1 MRASV
6 VSRAAGLGALTAA
19 GQLIVVF
26 SLPAYSKVFDP
37 ATYGEYIIFVGTV
50 GVVAV
55 LAGLRYDSAIVLPRN
70 DRMASALS
78 NLVMLIALAV
88 AALVAVGTLLAQ
100 SFAWAP
106 GKWLRLERYFGYGLA
121 VATVLGGLQR
131 CLTSWCVRGGRF
143 FLMGFGQFAL
153 ALVTVASQLSF
164 TAIMNQEAALIWGY
178 VCALGCQTACLVPIL
193 RTARPAW
200 MPGGSLRGLRIAAS
214 RYRRFPTY
222 MVGYALASSARDRLI
237 QIVLGIGAGA
247 AVVGRFGLAYRVVF
261 APNSLLYSAISPVF
275 FAIASRGSRI
285 RVGRFGAALVEAL
298 FVLMVVPYVA
308 FALEAP
314 ALTDRLLSDRWH
326 GTGPYLQALAGPAL
340 LLSAT
345 CWLDRAFDS
354 FRRQNVAFLLEASFT
369 VASVALVANLSRL
382 VEPVSIAWAFGALGV
397 AYYWIYFFMTFV
409 ACGFPLTDF
418 RHACMTGALAIAG
431 ALGVGL
437 LVHRLP
443 GLFLRV
449 PAYALCMFAIILC
462 WMRYRGG
469 AATMQLLLGAPV
481 GAEEAER

>member
-178 VCALGCQTACLVPIL
+178 VCALDVK
-193 RTARPAW
+193 RHVW
-200 MPGGSLRGLRIAAS
+200 Y
-214 RYRRFPTY
+214 RY
-222 MVGYALASSARDRLI
+222 
-237 QIVLGIGAGA
+237 
-247 AVVGRFGLAYRVVF
+247 
-261 APNSLLYSAISPVF
+261 
-275 FAIASRGSRI
+275 
-285 RVGRFGAALVEAL
+285 
-298 FVLMVVPYVA
+298 
-308 FALEAP
+308 
-314 ALTDRLLSDRWH
+314 
-326 GTGPYLQALAGPAL
+326 
-340 LLSAT
+340 
-345 CWLDRAFDS
+345 
-354 FRRQNVAFLLEASFT
+354 
-369 VASVALVANLSRL
+369 
-382 VEPVSIAWAFGALGV
+382 
-397 AYYWIYFFMTFV
+397 
-409 ACGFPLTDF
+409 
-418 RHACMTGALAIAG
+418 
-431 ALGVGL
+431 
-437 LVHRLP
+437 
-443 GLFLRV
+443 
-449 PAYALCMFAIILC
+449 
-462 WMRYRGG
+462 
-469 AATMQLLLGAPV
+469 
-481 GAEEAER
+481 